1 MSIAEMF
8 LLAWAM
14 LATVLYV
21 VTKHMARDFKAHTLF
36 KLKMVAEGK
45 AKVVATDEYVSIEV
59 LEKRL

>member
-21 VTKHMARDFKAHTLF
+21 VTKHTATDFKRHTLF